1 MAIYGM
7 KLARIPCKAGRT
19 SLLHEGVAAAILP
32 PGEVS
37 CAVKE
42 KRTAVNF
49 AMTSNEKTECNYLI
63 SMICWQS
70 VHHQA
75 HEFLV
80 RMIYLGTSTKSS

>member
-1 MAIYGM
+1 MYLMAIYGM

-32 PGEVS
+32 PGE
-37 CAVKE
+37 E

-49 AMTSNEKTECNYLI
+49 AMTSNGKTECNYLI
-63 SMICWQS
+63 SMICWQF